1 MLHELLVSLRGHAGY
16 IFIEDNDK
24 ICVNPTIS
32 LLHPCEVMEDRAK
45 CLDLDL
51 LTNLVWSAAGGHP
64 EQSAGAGH

>member
-32 LLHPCEVMEDRAK
+32 LLHPCEVMEDGAK
-45 CLDLDL
+45 CLNLDL
-51 LTNLVWSAAGGHP
+51 LTDLLCCRWPS
-64 EQSAGAGH
+64 

>member
-32 LLHPCEVMEDRAK
+32 LLHPCEVMEDGAK
-45 CLDLDL
+45 CIDL
-51 LTNLVWSAAGGHP
+51 LTDLPCCRWPS
-64 EQSAGAGH
+64 

>member
-32 LLHPCEVMEDRAK
+32 LLHPCEVMEEAK

-51 LTNLVWSAAGGHP
+51 LTDLLCCRWPS
-64 EQSAGAGH
+64 

>member
-32 LLHPCEVMEDRAK
+32 LLHPCEVMED
-45 CLDLDL
+45 
-51 LTNLVWSAAGGHP
+51 GGRSEVSRP
-64 EQSAGAGH
+64 LS

>member
-32 LLHPCEVMEDRAK
+32 LLHPCEVMGDGAR

-51 LTNLVWSAAGGHP
+51 LTNLPCCRWPS
-64 EQSAGAGH
+64 